1 MNTFRCMVQAHRAEG
16 VPGRQNNAWRACS
29 PIRWPA
35 AGPVAGA
42 WLVHDPDLR
51 RCIECDANR
60 DAWRTVIAQ
69 QQAFASVI
77 TRMEAAAASSIGG

>member
-1 MNTFRCMVQAHRAEG
+1 MVEARRAGG
-16 VPGRQNNAWRACS
+16 VPGRQNNAWCVCS
-29 PIRWPA
+29 PIRWSA

-51 RCIECDANR
+51 RCIECDANQ

-77 TRMEAAAASSIGG
+77 TRIEAAAVSSIGG